1 MTVSSWWEN
10 ESLTERVEEPFRSD
24 RDFWSSL
31 AAGADAFLTLL
42 AAAAVS
48 AVLAMTGA
56 GGCALLP
63 FVVPAGFVVR
73 SALVARG
80 SRRHRQAAFTDR
92 RAWRDAERTAVA
104 KAFAPVLRRPRH
116 PFS

>member
-1 MTVSSWWEN
+1 MTVSSWWET
-10 ESLTERVEEPFRSD
+10 ESLAERVEEPFRSD
-24 RDFWSSL
+24 GDFWSSL

-42 AAAAVS
+42 AAGAVS
-48 AVLAMTGA
+48 VVLAVTG
-56 GGCALLP
+56 GGGWALVP

-73 SALVARG
+73 SAMVARG
-80 SRRHRQAAFTDR
+80 SRGHRQAAFTDR
-92 RAWRDAERTAVA
+92 RAWRDAERIAVA